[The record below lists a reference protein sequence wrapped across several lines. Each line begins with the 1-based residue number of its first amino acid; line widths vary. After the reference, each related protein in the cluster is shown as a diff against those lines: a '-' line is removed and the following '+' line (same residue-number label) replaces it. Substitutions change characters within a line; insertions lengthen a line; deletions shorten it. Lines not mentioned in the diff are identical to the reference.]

1 LNATGRILSSLGVA
15 ALFGGM
21 VFFGAILAPLV
32 FIKLP
37 EPVAGDFIRAT
48 FPWYYGYM
56 LLTAAIS
63 GIGFLL
69 LRRRI
74 EQYVMLA
81 VFLVTAALWAVWL
94 PYLEVLRLAGET
106 AQFDAGHTI
115 SVWVN
120 GAQLLAVL
128 FVLIR
133 IAWQSHGHAPKNAP

>member
-1 LNATGRILSSLGVA
+1 MNTTGRILSSLGLA

-32 FIKLP
+32 FIKLQ

-63 GIGFLL
+63 LIGFLL

-81 VFLVTAALWAVWL
+81 VFLVTALLWTVWL
-94 PYLEVLRLAGET
+94 PYLEVLRLAGKT
-106 AQFDAGHTI
+106 DQFNTGHNI
-115 SVWVN
+115 SVWIN
-120 GAQLLAVL
+120 GAQLLA
-128 FVLIR
+128 LIFLLVR
-133 IAWQSHGHAPKNAP
+133 TAIQK

>member
-1 LNATGRILSSLGVA
+1 MNTTGRILSSLGLA

-56 LLTAAIS
+56 LLAAAIS
-63 GIGFLL
+63 GIGFLI

-74 EQYVMLA
+74 EQYVVLA
-81 VFLVTAALWAVWL
+81 VFLVTALLWAVWL
-94 PYLEVLRLAGET
+94 PYLEILRLAGKT
-106 AQFDAGHTI
+106 DQFNTGHSI

-120 GAQLLAVL
+120 GAQLLAVIFL
-128 FVLIR
+128 LIR
-133 IAWQSHGHAPKNAP
+133 TAIQK